1 MTEHVGVGGI
11 GQRTIAFARFDTPA
25 QLIRMRRRPDGAKI
39 VAVLTQ
45 IPDRLG
51 TDTAGPHIPIGCDL
65 RRGDPRQA
73 GNDLPV
79 LHQRAF
85 DNVIVAIAE
94 GLGDARHPVKLG
106 FPNALLQAFDHG
118 LVFLDRGGDAHAH
131 RIQLD
136 SFLGNFT
143 DKRVGLELIAHEGI
157 DVLKLIDVEVGD
169 DGMHSQGE
177 VCIVC
182 LERLQ
187 ARIGAHGALK
197 IAFDATHDI
206 MFLAHPSQGQ
216 VDNDFTGWGGL

>member
-1 MTEHVGVGGI
+1 MAEHVGVGGI

-25 QLIRMRRRPDGAKI
+25 QLISMRRRPDGTKI

-45 IPDRLG
+45 IAHRLG
-51 TDTAGPHIPIGCDL
+51 TDTAGPHVPIGCDL
-65 RRGDPRQA
+65 RRGDPSQA

-85 DNVIVAIAE
+85 DDIIVAIAE
-94 GLGDARHPVKLG
+94 GLGDARDSIKLG
-106 FPNALLQAFDHG
+106 FPNAFLQAFDHG
-118 LVFLDRGGDAHAH
+118 LVFLNRWGDAHAH
-131 RIQLD
+131 RIELD
-136 SFLGNFT
+136 SFFGNFT

-177 VCIVC
+177 VLIVA

-197 IAFDATHDI
+197 IAFDSTHDI
-206 MFLAHPSQGQ
+206 MLVAHPIQGQ
-216 VDNDFTGWGGL
+216 VDNDFTGRSGL